1 MAQQLPWFAGP
12 IQRTFLF
19 ASTALTLSLRTF
31 AGEEMLTGDWG
42 GIRTVLSK
50 KGMEFSMTYTAE
62 VYGNPVGG
70 AKRGAV
76 FNGLLDLGLDIDL
89 EKFAGWSGGKFHV
102 GALYPH
108 GESGTQ
114 KFVGELSTF
123 SNIDSY
129 DSTRLYELWLQ
140 QNFLEDR
147 ISLRAG
153 QLDIDEDFA
162 SSDFGGLFP
171 NSAFGNSSAFSA
183 NIPESTYATLAL
195 GARLKIEPF
204 AGVHASFAIYDGNA
218 ATVLGDPSP
227 DAAASTDF
235 NKHNLNWALRGDE
248 GALLAGEIGYA
259 FNQPEEPAA
268 APAQGEKESNHKT
281 VAAPRA
287 LSGSYKAGVS
297 HHTDTFSK
305 IFEVQLAGLGSSLAR
320 TQPRGARGNTVLYFV
335 VDQEVWRE
343 PGSTDDGL
351 GIFARAAFAKSD
363 RSFLSNAWEA
373 GLIYRGLFQ
382 KDGADHLGLGFAFLI
397 VSDHVT
403 DATRAANRRDST
415 RFTTPDY
422 ETVVELTYQFR
433 VTPWATVQPDA
444 QWIIHP
450 GGSRD
455 IDNALV
461 IGLRTVITF

>member
-1 MAQQLPWFAGP
+1 M
-12 IQRTFLF
+12 QRKILTTTITLITCSQGF
-19 ASTALTLSLRTF
+19 ASDET
-31 AGEEMLTGDWG
+31 LTGDSG
-42 GIRTVLSK
+42 GRRTKLSE
-50 KGMEFSMTYTAE
+50 KGVDFSLTYTAE

-76 FNGLLDLGLDIDL
+76 YNGLLDLSLDIDL
-89 EKFAGWSGGKFHV
+89 EKIAGWSGGKFHV

-108 GESGTQ
+108 GTSGTQ

-123 SNIDSY
+123 SNIDYY

-140 QNFLEDR
+140 QNLLEDR

-183 NIPESTYATLAL
+183 NLPESTYATLAL

-204 AGVHASFAIYDGNA
+204 AGAHASFAIYDGNA
-218 ATVLGDPSP
+218 ATALGDPSP

-248 GALLAGEIGYA
+248 GALLACEIGYA
-259 FNQPEEPAA
+259 FHQPEESAE
-268 APAQGEKESNHKT
+268 APADGAKGSNHQT
-281 VAAPRA
+281 VTAPRA
-287 LSGSYKAGVS
+287 LGGSYKAGVI

-305 IFEVQLAGLGSSLAR
+305 TFDVQLADLGSSLAR
-320 TQPRGARGNTVLYFV
+320 TQPRGARGNTVLYLV
-335 VDQEVWRE
+335 ADQEVWRE

-351 GIFARAAFAKSD
+351 GVFARAAFAQTD
-363 RSFLSNAWEA
+363 RNFLSHAWEVGA
-373 GLIYRGLFQ
+373 VYRGLWQ
-382 KDGADHLGLGFAFLI
+382 TDAADQLGLGFAFLD
-397 VSDHVT
+397 VSKRIA
-403 DATRAANRRDST
+403 DATLAANHRDGT
-415 RFTTPDY
+415 HFTKPDY
-422 ETVVELTYQFR
+422 EAVVELTYQFH
-433 VTPWATVQPDA
+433 VTPWATMQPDA

-461 IGLRTVITF
+461 IGFRTEIAF